1 MEIAHRSQRQWK
13 RQTNC
18 KVSYFGWGLIFGS
31 IYIYVHMCET
41 VNYLW
46 DGNQGMFG
54 KGVETYRDSAAK
66 RKSLH
71 ANLMLLYKLNNS

>member
-1 MEIAHRSQRQWK
+1 MCIS
-13 RQTNC
+13 
-18 KVSYFGWGLIFGS
+18 
-31 IYIYVHMCET
+31 MCET

>member
-1 MEIAHRSQRQWK
+1 MCIS
-13 RQTNC
+13 
-18 KVSYFGWGLIFGS
+18 
-31 IYIYVHMCET
+31 MCET

-46 DGNQGMFG
+46 DGNQGMFV

-71 ANLMLLYKLNNS
+71 AKLMLLYKLNNS